1 MGVAEID
8 LRQELSRDQVLE
20 ALVEVLGVAASRFV
34 EDFGCTGTQLGLEV
48 LPRARGFLTVVRFS
62 WPHEEFGDWI
72 PEAQLALRLAQRFD
86 TDAVVANVG
95 HSKQNPDPGAFIV
108 IKPTGETFAANDRS
122 SGIFD
127 DEDEFI
133 LDESPG
139 AVTPLGRIAL

>member
-1 MGVAEID
+1 MATNLLRRCYRAAVAFS
-8 LRQELSRDQVLE
+8 LPSTSPGRTRS
-20 ALVEVLGVAASRFV
+20 S
-34 EDFGCTGTQLGLEV
+34 GT
-48 LPRARGFLTVVRFS
+48 GFLKRS
-62 WPHEEFGDWI
+62 WRCGWRCGW
-72 PEAQLALRLAQRFD
+72 LRLAQRFD

>member
-1 MGVAEID
+1 VGVAEVD
-8 LRQELSRDQVLE
+8 LRARVSRAQVLE
-20 ALVEVLGVAASRFV
+20 ALVEMLGVPASRIG
-34 EDFGCTGTQLGLEV
+34 EAYGHELALQV
-48 LPRARGFLTVVRFS
+48 LPRSRGFLTAINLS

-86 TDAVVANVG
+86 TDAVIANVG